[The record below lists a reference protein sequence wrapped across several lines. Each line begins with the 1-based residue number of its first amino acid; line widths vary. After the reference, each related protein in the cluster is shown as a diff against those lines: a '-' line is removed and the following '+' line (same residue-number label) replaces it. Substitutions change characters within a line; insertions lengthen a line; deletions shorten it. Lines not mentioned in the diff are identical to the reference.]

1 MEDDPM
7 PSINDQLTEIYV
19 FIDDYLIQ
27 HLEKAQW
34 RDSNN
39 NEPAFSDAE
48 VLTIGLCQGALG
60 VQSLKEAYNMI
71 RDNHQAAFPHLPSYK
86 QWLARLHA
94 LNQLISDLL
103 IASTALL
110 SGQSKLY
117 LIDSKPIPVCHPLRH
132 GRVRLMRE
140 DGAYFGKT
148 KKGWFFGFKLH
159 ALRHINGRVINLILT
174 PANLDDRVPAPDL
187 LLAVDGGVTI
197 GDLGYRGKEFQNL
210 LIEEAEMLMLTRA
223 DATERKK
230 LLSQVR
236 QQIETTF
243 SQLWF
248 KFIDRV
254 FSRSWLGLWNTLQ
267 LKVLFHNLCH
277 AGVVSA

>member
-159 ALRHINGRVINLILT
+159 ALRHVNGRVVNLILT
-174 PANLDDRVPAPDL
+174 PGNWADRDATVALLMAANA
-187 LLAVDGGVTI
+187 GVVI
-197 GDLGYRGKEFQNL
+197 GDLGYSGRFFQDSI
-210 LIEEAEMLMLTRA
+210 IEQTDVLVLTRQ
-223 DATERKK
+223 DAPDKKK

-236 QQIETTF
+236 QRIETTF
-243 SQLWF
+243 SQLWYD
-248 KFIDRV
+248 FIDRV
-254 FSRSWLGLWNTLQ
+254 FSRSWRGLWITLR
-267 LKVLFHNLCH
+267 LKVLFYNLCQ
-277 AGVVSA
+277 ASVISM

>member
-1 MEDDPM
+1 M

>member
-7 PSINDQLTEIYV
+7 PSINDHLTEIYV
-19 FIDDYLIQ
+19 FIDNYLKQ
-27 HLEKAQW
+27 HPENAQW

-39 NEPAFSDAE
+39 AEPAFSDAE
-48 VLTIGLCQGALG
+48 VLAIGLSQGALG
-60 VQSLKEAYNMI
+60 VQSLKETYQKI
-71 RDNHQAAFPHLPSYK
+71 RDNHRAAFPHLPSYK

-94 LNQLISDLL
+94 LNHLVSDLL
-103 IASTALL
+103 IASTAIL

-117 LIDSKPIPVCHPLRH
+117 LIDSKPIPVCHTLRH

-159 ALRHINGRVINLILT
+159 TLRHIGGRVVNLILT
-174 PANLDDRVPAPDL
+174 PANLDDRVPAPAL
-187 LLAVDGGVTI
+187 LMATDGGITI
-197 GDLGYRGKEFQNL
+197 GDLGYRGKEFQDL

-230 LLSQVR
+230 LLSQIR

-267 LKVLFHNLCH
+267 LKVLFYNLCH
-277 AGVVSA
+277 AGVVSM